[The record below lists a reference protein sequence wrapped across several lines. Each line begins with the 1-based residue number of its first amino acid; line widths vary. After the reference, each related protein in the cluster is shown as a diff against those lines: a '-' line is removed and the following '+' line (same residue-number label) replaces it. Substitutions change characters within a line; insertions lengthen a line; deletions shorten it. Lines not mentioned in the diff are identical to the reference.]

1 MAKLTELFKAISGKK
16 ILVNETSEDMLA
28 VLVRVDG
35 DYDNVN
41 CIYRSYDIQAVVS
54 DDIGNVKVSQVITV
68 DSQDDDWPIEESV
81 EMTVSS
87 DDGRIRIIIN
97 YYSKEEDD
105 FLYHEEIL

>member
-41 CIYRSYDIQAVVS
+41 CIYRSYDIQAVIC
-54 DDIGNVKVSQVITV
+54 DDIGNVKVSQVIKA
-68 DSQDDDWPIEESV
+68 DSQDDWPIEDSV
-81 EMTVSS
+81 ELSLHS
-87 DDGRIRIIIN
+87 
-97 YYSKEEDD
+97 EEDGVVVGISYYNREED
-105 FLYHEEIL
+105 EFLYHKETL